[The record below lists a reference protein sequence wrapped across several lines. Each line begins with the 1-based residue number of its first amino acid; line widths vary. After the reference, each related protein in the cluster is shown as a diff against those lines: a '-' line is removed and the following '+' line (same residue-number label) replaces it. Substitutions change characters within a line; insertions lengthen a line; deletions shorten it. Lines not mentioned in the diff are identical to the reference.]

1 MNKYDWCPNRKA
13 LEPKD
18 ILNVKDG
25 IFCCTGHP
33 PAFSC
38 HKTEEHVREAK
49 LSYEGCRW
57 PKILLRVQEGKKI
70 RECSS
75 VKRFFWGMQVGKQI
89 FRDFMWAKKVFGR
102 FRWVGKIIASTQNLH
117 VHFCSVENP
126 GMDIN
131 SGIFTVSQPGV
142 YQVFKTSAKFCHSIL
157 KKLPMP
163 SNFCL

>member
-1 MNKYDWCPNRKA
+1 MNKYDWCPNRNA

-57 PKILLRVQEGKKI
+57 PKILLRVQEGKKNQG
-70 RECSS
+70 
-75 VKRFFWGMQVGKQI
+75 VQFGKKI
-89 FRDFMWAKKVFGR
+89 FYPYLCPKGYTITPKVLP
-102 FRWVGKIIASTQNLH
+102 K
-117 VHFCSVENP
+117 
-126 GMDIN
+126 M
-131 SGIFTVSQPGV
+131 IF
-142 YQVFKTSAKFCHSIL
+142 
-157 KKLPMP
+157 
-163 SNFCL
+163 

>member
-1 MNKYDWCPNRKA
+1 MNKYDWCPNRNA

-18 ILNVKDG
+18 ILNVKDE
-25 IFCCTGHP
+25 FFCTGHP

-75 VKRFFWGMQVGKQI
+75 VKRFFCI
-89 FRDFMWAKKVFGR
+89 LPFAF
-102 FRWVGKIIASTQNLH
+102 
-117 VHFCSVENP
+117 EN
-126 GMDIN
+126 
-131 SGIFTVSQPGV
+131 
-142 YQVFKTSAKFCHSIL
+142 
-157 KKLPMP
+157 
-163 SNFCL
+163 